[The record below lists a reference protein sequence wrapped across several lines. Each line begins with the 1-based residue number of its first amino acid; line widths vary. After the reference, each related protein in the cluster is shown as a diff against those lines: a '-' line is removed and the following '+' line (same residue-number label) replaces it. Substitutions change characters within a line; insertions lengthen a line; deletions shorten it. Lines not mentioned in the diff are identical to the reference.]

1 LTDNMSLRGNEQT
14 THGVLIDGAWR
25 HSAGSEAFS
34 PVNPVTAEPLDG
46 SFPVSPLDELDAAIK
61 AGQDAASELRTAPPE
76 TLANFLEAYATAI
89 EGRSDEI
96 VEIAST
102 ESALPA
108 EPRLKSVELPR
119 TTGQLRQAAAAVRD
133 RSWRMA
139 TIDTETDIR
148 SYLGPLGAPVAVFGP
163 NNFPLAFNSISGG
176 DFAAAIAAGSP
187 VIAKANPAHP
197 TTTKMLAEAALEA
210 MGVAGAPR
218 ALVQLVFDMD
228 KDDGLQFV
236 GDRRLGAVAFTGSRA
251 GGLALKAAADSAGVP
266 IYLEMSSVNPMFL
279 LGGALAE
286 RGDDIAAEFFG
297 SCTMGVGQ
305 FCTNPGLLIVPAGEP
320 SERFVA
326 AASDLFANGPAGVL
340 LSPPTH
346 LRESVDALVN
356 QGATLVAEGQPGDGP
371 GFSFPNHLLQVSGD
385 EFLGDPV
392 TFQTEAFGPAA
403 LVVVA
408 DDTAQMLEIAERLDG
423 NLTGTIYSAGDGSDD
438 AVYDQVEAV
447 LRPRVGRLLN
457 DKMPT
462 GVAVSP
468 AMQHG
473 GPYPATGHPG
483 FTAVG
488 IPASLRRFTA
498 LQSYDGVRE
507 HRLPPELRN
516 QNPSGSMW
524 RLIDSEWSQS
534 DLP

>member
-1 LTDNMSLRGNEQT
+1 MTTDNGTATQE
-14 THGVLIDGAWR
+14 VLIDGAWR
-25 HSAGSEAFS
+25 APTGSQSFKAQ
-34 PVNPVTAEPLDG
+34 NPSTGAPLPG
-46 SFPVSPLDELDAAIK
+46 AFPVSPIDELGAAIE
-61 AGQDAASELRTAPPE
+61 AAQNAARELRAAPPDL
-76 TLANFLEAYATAI
+76 LADFLDSYAESIEAR
-89 EGRSDEI
+89 GDEI
-96 VEIAST
+96 VEVANT
-102 ESALPA
+102 ESALPV
-108 EPRLKSVELPR
+108 EPRLRSVELPR
-119 TTGQLRQAAAAVRD
+119 TTGQLRQASSAVRD

-139 TIDTETDIR
+139 TIDTATNIR
-148 SYLGPLGAPVAVFGP
+148 SYLAPLRAPVAVFGP

-197 TTTKMLAEAALEA
+197 TTTKLLADAAVEA
-210 MGVAGAPR
+210 MAATGTPR

-228 KDDGLQFV
+228 KDDGLEFV

-251 GGLALKAAADSAGVP
+251 GGLALKAAADRAGVP
-266 IYLEMSSVNPMFL
+266 IYLEMSSVNPTFML
-279 LGGALAE
+279 DGALAE
-286 RGDDIAAEFFG
+286 RGDEIAADFFG

-305 FCTNPGLLIVPAGEP
+305 FCTNPGLVIVPAGAP
-320 SERFVA
+320 AERFVA
-326 AASDLFANGPAGVL
+326 ATGDLFASGPAGVL

-346 LRESVDALVN
+346 LRASVDTLVN
-356 QGATLVAEGQPGDGP
+356 QGATVLAEGQPSEGE
-371 GFSFPNHLLQVSGD
+371 GFSFPNHLLQVSGG

-408 DDTAQMLEIAERLDG
+408 DDAAQMVAIAECLDG
-423 NLTGTIYSAGDGSDD
+423 NLTGTVYSATDGSDD

-488 IPASLRRFTA
+488 IPGSLRRFSA
-498 LQSYDGVRE
+498 LQSYDNVRE
-507 HRLPPELRN
+507 HRLPPELRD
-516 QNPSGSMW
+516 QNPTGSMW
-524 RLIDSEWSQS
+524 RIIDDEWSQA
-534 DLP
+534 DVT